1 MFKTV
6 LLCIFIGANI
16 AEQLDAANVVQMAS
30 SPPPTSPVG
39 TLPQASHEMYNQSMV
54 PPVNV
59 PGSVTSVP
67 MQSVAMLQ
75 DRKFVSAPSTSL
87 PGGVI
92 PKTERFD
99 S

>member
-6 LLCIFIGANI
+6 LLCIFTGTNI
-16 AEQLDAANVVQMAS
+16 AEQLDAANVVQMAC
-30 SPPPTSPVG
+30 PPPTSPVG
-39 TLPQASHEMYNQSMV
+39 TLPPANHDMYNQSMV

-59 PGSVTSVP
+59 PGSVASVP

-75 DRKFVSAPSTSL
+75 DRKFVSASSTSL

>member
-6 LLCIFIGANI
+6 LLCIFTGTNI
-16 AEQLDAANVVQMAS
+16 AEQLDAANVEQMAC
-30 SPPPTSPVG
+30 SPPSTSPVG
-39 TLPQASHEMYNQSMV
+39 TLPPPNHDMYNQSMV

-59 PGSVTSVP
+59 PGSVTSVL
-67 MQSVAMLQ
+67 MQSLAMLQ